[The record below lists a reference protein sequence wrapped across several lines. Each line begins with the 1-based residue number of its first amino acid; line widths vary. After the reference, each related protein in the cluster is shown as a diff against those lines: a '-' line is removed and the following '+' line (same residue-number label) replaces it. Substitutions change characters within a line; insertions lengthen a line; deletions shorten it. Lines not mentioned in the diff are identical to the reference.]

1 MTRRAA
7 PANASANTPPSAPA
21 GKRRKAYLLGLRAET
36 LAALRLQLAGW
47 RILDRRFLAAGG
59 EIDIVARRG
68 DCVAFVEVKTR
79 ASMDAAASSIT
90 PQKVRRMRRAANVWL
105 ARNPWA
111 AGRTLRID
119 AVFLAPRRW
128 PRHAANIFDL
138 AE

>member
-7 PANASANTPPSAPA
+7 PASAPA

-36 LAALRLQLAGW
+36 FAVLRLRLAGW

-59 EIDIVARRG
+59 EIDIVALRG
-68 DCVAFVEVKTR
+68 DCVAFVEVKAR

-90 PQKVRRMRRAANVWL
+90 AQKARRMRRAANAWL

-111 AGRTLRID
+111 SGKTLRAD

-128 PRHAANIFDL
+128 PRHAPNVFDL